1 MKDTIDEFQEAAKTA
16 AAANAEKP
24 GDKPD
29 APEGAQA
36 LGEEL
41 SALSLG
47 GDGAGGREDEFDFDD
62 MDEEYSPSELQ
73 CVTASIDVLRA
84 FRRCLKAAND
94 TLNTVDS
101 AQAQGEGEKGAA
113 VESSKGEGWLEGR
126 LQWAQALQAC
136 LEEAHECAGDL
147 GMQLYPPLDSSELS
161 GRADDLGRKLA
172 SFCDV
177 FYTRGE
183 EGEAGVGE
191 KQSPLRTV
199 VEEKLGVLRTGLA
212 QL

>member
-1 MKDTIDEFQEAAKTA
+1 MKTA
-16 AAANAEKP
+16 AAANA
-24 GDKPD
+24 DKSD
-29 APEGAQA
+29 APKDAQA
-36 LGEEL
+36 LGQEL
-41 SALSLG
+41 SGSSLG
-47 GDGAGGREDEFDFDD
+47 GDGAGEEDDFDFDD

-94 TLNTVDS
+94 TLNTLDS
-101 AQAQGEGEKGAA
+101 TQAQGENAA
-113 VESSKGEGWLEGR
+113 VVGSQGADLLEGR
-126 LQWAQALQAC
+126 LQWAQAVQVC

-177 FYTRGE
+177 FYTREE
-183 EGEAGVGE
+183 EGRVEDGQE
-191 KQSPLRTV
+191 QSPLRTV
-199 VEEKLGVLRTGLA
+199 VEEKLGVLRTGMA

>member
-16 AAANAEKP
+16 AAANADKSDAP
-24 GDKPD
+24 GD
-29 APEGAQA
+29 AQA

-41 SALSLG
+41 SGLSLG
-47 GDGAGGREDEFDFDD
+47 GDGAGGEDDFDFNN

-94 TLNTVDS
+94 ALNTLDS
-101 AQAQGEGEKGAA
+101 AQPQGEDAAGVESKGAN
-113 VESSKGEGWLEGR
+113 WLEGR
-126 LQWAQALQAC
+126 LQWAQEVQAC

-147 GMQLYPPLDSSELS
+147 AMQLYPPLDSSELS

-183 EGEAGVGE
+183 EGKVEAGQE
-191 KQSPLRTV
+191 QSPLRTL
-199 VEEKLGVLRTGLA
+199 VEDKLGVLRTGMA